1 MRTLCLA
8 IVLLAACGD
17 DSGIDGSID
26 EAVVRDLSTPDL
38 SPLGRGAQCYSGIN
52 KIADCATGLQCCL
65 SNCTSPDM
73 GCLDPPG
80 FCLTAAEA
88 VGHNCF
94 P

>member
-1 MRTLCLA
+1 VRALLFA
-8 IVLLAACGD
+8 VVLLGACGD
-17 DSGIDGSID
+17 DSSVDSD
-26 EAVVRDLSTPDL
+26 AAVVRDLSTPDL
-38 SPLGRGAQCYSGIN
+38 AALGKGAECYSGIN
-52 KIADCATGLQCCL
+52 KVGDCAAGLQCCL
-65 SNCTSPDM
+65 AVCTNPDM